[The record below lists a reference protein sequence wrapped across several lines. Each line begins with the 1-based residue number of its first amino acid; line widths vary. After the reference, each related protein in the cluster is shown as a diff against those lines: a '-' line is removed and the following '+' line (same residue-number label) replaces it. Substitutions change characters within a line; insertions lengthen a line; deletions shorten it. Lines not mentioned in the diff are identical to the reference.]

1 MGASWPFFRFCHFYF
16 YNGLCVGLNHICL
29 HSSTNPSLPWQS
41 FLFSS
46 QPNVIMSLLLF
57 NAGKCTASLLLS
69 RARVHSKFTL
79 NVSAC
84 RLHFYKWHKCQFS
97 ASCGATQEV
106 LFIVCARARAPLV
119 RWNGGRERER
129 ERCGKMRMFHSE
141 FSLVKVYVCRLC

>member
-1 MGASWPFFRFCHFYF
+1 
-16 YNGLCVGLNHICL
+16 
-29 HSSTNPSLPWQS
+29 
-41 FLFSS
+41 
-46 QPNVIMSLLLF
+46 MSLLLF

-129 ERCGKMRMFHSE
+129 EKDVARCVCSIPSSVWLKCMCADC
-141 FSLVKVYVCRLC
+141 VKPPHLKVATLHFLFNSSAAQTIQTFLEI

>member
-1 MGASWPFFRFCHFYF
+1 MP
-16 YNGLCVGLNHICL
+16 VGLFFASATFTFTTVCALGSITFACILRPIL
-29 HSSTNPSLPWQS
+29 HFHGNF

-57 NAGKCTASLLLS
+57 NTGKCTASLLLS

-141 FSLVKVYVCRLC
+141 FSLVKVYVYRLC